1 MPFHSYALYSATKN
15 CLKKRNHEKNIFCGF
30 FVFVNKLT
38 NFVENKTEYIMNEPR
53 FADYGVFEIYEN
65 SSNKK
70 TFYLRSVYGRTSAK
84 LFNYY
89 FRDLFFFNKK
99 RSVSVLTYS
108 KFADEET
115 KEKYKNHEKR
125 TFYLY
130 RERNDD
136 IYMRGKKIPKVYIP
150 DDIVREM
157 LGYDVN
163 MPKVNI
169 NMEITVVKLNK
180 DDESKFY
187 EN

>member
-1 MPFHSYALYSATKN
+1 MD
-15 CLKKRNHEKNIFCGF
+15 
-30 FVFVNKLT
+30 
-38 NFVENKTEYIMNEPR
+38 EPR
-53 FADYGVFEIYEN
+53 FEDYGVFEIYEN
-65 SSNKK
+65 SSNKS

-99 RSVSVLTYS
+99 RIVSILTYS

-125 TFYLY
+125 NFYLY
-130 RERNDD
+130 RDLNGN
-136 IYMRGKKIPKVYIP
+136 IYMWSKKTPKIYIA

>member
-1 MPFHSYALYSATKN
+1 MK
-15 CLKKRNHEKNIFCGF
+15 
-30 FVFVNKLT
+30 
-38 NFVENKTEYIMNEPR
+38 EPR
-53 FADYGVFEIYEN
+53 FEDYGFFEVYEN
-65 SSNKK
+65 SSNKS
-70 TFYLRSVYGRTSAK
+70 TFYLRSVYGRTCAK
-84 LFNYY
+84 LFNSY

-108 KFADEET
+108 KFTDQET

-136 IYMRGKKIPKVYIP
+136 IYMRGKKIPKTYIP

-163 MPKVNI
+163 MPHVND
-169 NMEITVVKLNK
+169 NMEITVVKLK
-180 DDESKFY
+180 KADEDKLY